1 VHLIASSSY
10 DPVGGDGEHDELV
23 SNATDG
29 NAQTSWSTERYG
41 SADFG
46 GLKDG
51 VGLVLDAGVAS
62 SPSSITVVSD
72 TPGFRARIEAGSS
85 SGGPFDTV
93 STDQEVGSRTT
104 FDLTLPQPRR
114 YFLVWITRLAPGYER
129 THLNEV
135 TAGS

>member
-1 VHLIASSSY
+1 MHLIASSSY

-72 TPGFRARIEAGSS
+72 TPG
-85 SGGPFDTV
+85 
-93 STDQEVGSRTT
+93 
-104 FDLTLPQPRR
+104 LPVFGFQLA
-114 YFLVWITRLAPGYER
+114 FWLQSFAPGEA
-129 THLNEV
+129 TFH
-135 TAGS
+135 